1 MRNEIGG
8 LIVAGTFILG
18 LQSAQ
23 AQLEVAG
30 DPTDNCTGIDEL
42 YESGDIAGARDRAQ
56 LCLQG
61 LEEELL
67 GEVAKF
73 FLPEVAG
80 WTRTGLEQNRAMG
93 LSNISA
99 IYTKDDVQTN
109 VSLTGGGGGG
119 SEMDLGGMLGGFARM
134 GMQSGKQVR
143 VGGLPGSVQPDG
155 SVVVTLENGSFLT
168 FQSSA
173 FSDPD
178 SALQGMGDLINAF
191 PVADINKAS
200 K

>member
-1 MRNEIGG
+1 MRNKIGG
-8 LIVAGTFILG
+8 FIVAGAFILG
-18 LQSAQ
+18 LQAAQ
-23 AQLEVAG
+23 AQLEVTG
-30 DPTDNCTGIDEL
+30 DLVDNCTGIDEL
-42 YESGDIAGARDRAQ
+42 YESGDIAAARDKAQ

-67 GEVAKF
+67 GEVATF

-109 VSLTGGGGGG
+109 VSLTGGAGG
-119 SEMDLGGMLGGFARM
+119 SEMDLGGMLGGIARM
-134 GMQSGKQVR
+134 GMQSGQQVR
-143 VGGLPGSVQPDG
+143 VGGLPASVQPDG

-168 FQSSA
+168 FESSA

-178 SALQGMGDLINAF
+178 SALEGMGDLINAF